1 MLGNEPGDIREADA
15 NHRTKDKNMNVFRK
29 TAVAV
34 LAAAA
39 LTGLGA
45 GVASAAPA
53 AHLGS
58 GQQDIRF
65 FNASPYQMFVAK
77 VDGGAAPTLQGIQP
91 GQSVTV
97 SAASLAQYGM
107 SGQLEVAEYDY
118 SQGVTDIDA
127 IKTTGYQPGV
137 SPCVPVP
144 GRSNNGEMGCLVQTP
159 NALAGDS
166 GPMQISIWTSNPK
179 HNGVTTNLDANTGDK
194 VAMGNFLSG
203 LATLNPSFV
212 TFDPNVDTVNWGY
225 GPQTEAGPAMW
236 NCTTL
241 SAGIPLRNVMG
252 S

>member
-107 SGQLEVAEYDY
+107 SAQLEVAEYDY

-127 IKTTGYQPGV
+127 IMTTGYQPGV
-137 SPCVPVP
+137 ITL
-144 GRSNNGEMGCLVQTP
+144 RSG
-159 NALAGDS
+159 S
-166 GPMQISIWTSNPK
+166 R
-179 HNGVTTNLDANTGDK
+179 
-194 VAMGNFLSG
+194 
-203 LATLNPSFV
+203 
-212 TFDPNVDTVNWGY
+212 
-225 GPQTEAGPAMW
+225 PQQ
-236 NCTTL
+236 
-241 SAGIPLRNVMG
+241 
-252 S
+252 